1 MEFFV
6 SDRYLAVVNMSL
18 KGGILEARISV
29 FILKIT
35 PWYYLIFVMSVVINE
50 YFASRISRVEENIR
64 CNVL

>member
-35 PWYYLIFVMSVVINE
+35 P
-50 YFASRISRVEENIR
+50 
-64 CNVL
+64 